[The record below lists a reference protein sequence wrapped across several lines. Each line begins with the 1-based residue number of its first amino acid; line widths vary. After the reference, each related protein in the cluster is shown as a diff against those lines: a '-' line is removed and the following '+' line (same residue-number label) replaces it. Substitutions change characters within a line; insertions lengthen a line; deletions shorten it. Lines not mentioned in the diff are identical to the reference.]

1 MSFWPT
7 LLRVLLCL
15 VLALNGATS
24 AVAATRMQLGHS
36 GHPGLQATIMV
47 ASTTAA
53 PMAAAA
59 ASDDGMPCHQA
70 QHEPARAASDSP
82 IADDATAAGST
93 PATSTSSAT
102 DCCGSDTC
110 TCACMH
116 AAQAALP
123 ITTVAA
129 SVIEHS
135 QAARWLPSAHAT
147 PALPHLIRPP
157 IG

>member
-1 MSFWPT
+1 MSIWPT

-24 AVAATRMQLGHS
+24 AVAATHMQLGHIGHS
-36 GHPGLQATIMV
+36 GSQAT
-47 ASTTAA
+47 AA
-53 PMAAAA
+53 DAVDAPIVAAAQ
-59 ASDDGMPCHQA
+59 ASVEDMPCHQD
-70 QHEPARAASDSP
+70 QHEPARAASDGP
-82 IADDATAAGST
+82 AADDATTTGST
-93 PATSTSSAT
+93 PSSSTT

-129 SVIEHS
+129 SVIDHS
-135 QAARWLPSAHAT
+135 QTAHWLPTAHAA